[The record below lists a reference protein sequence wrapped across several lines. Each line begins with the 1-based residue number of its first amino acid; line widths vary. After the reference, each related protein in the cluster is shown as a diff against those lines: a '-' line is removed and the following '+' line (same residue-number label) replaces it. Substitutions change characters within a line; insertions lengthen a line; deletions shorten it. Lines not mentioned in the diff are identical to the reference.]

1 MKLLQWTTTHNTA
14 QKTMN
19 HVFHCARIMMYTDLN
34 TGMAHVQKDGV
45 ALYTIDVSNMSLE
58 EYTRELEKLAVE
70 DERLSDFPID

>member
-1 MKLLQWTTTHNTA
+1 
-14 QKTMN
+14 
-19 HVFHCARIMMYTDLN
+19 MYTDLN

-70 DERLSDFPID
+70 DERLSDFPLD